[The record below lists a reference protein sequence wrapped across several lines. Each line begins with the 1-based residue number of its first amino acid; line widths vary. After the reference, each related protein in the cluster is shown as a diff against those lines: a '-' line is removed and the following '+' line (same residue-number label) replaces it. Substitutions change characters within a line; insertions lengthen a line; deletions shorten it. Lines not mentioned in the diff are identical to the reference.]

1 MERTTD
7 NYEPFAKPADQA
19 TTTHGRIV
27 LSTQKSSQLRPP
39 DDRSGAGPREA
50 AARAVEP
57 NAAHL
62 KTSARLNVLLVGEE
76 SAGIETLRMLAA
88 SEHHIAGVL
97 AHQPDESSSATLWNA
112 ANRMGYKTS
121 PAELVKSA
129 NFASEVER
137 LQVDLLLNVHS
148 LYIIDA
154 ALLSACRI
162 GAFNLHPGPLPH
174 YAGLNV
180 PSWAIYNGET
190 EHAVTLHEMV
200 PQIDAGKI
208 VYEQQVAI
216 DRRDTG
222 LTLSL
227 KAVRAGVPLIA
238 KLIAAASVSPETIP
252 RQNQDLSSRRY
263 FDAGPPNGGCLSWN
277 RSAIDVVN
285 QVRASDFAP
294 FVSPWG
300 HPKTSVNGTE
310 IGITAADLTNG
321 STSSKPGTVGETLDG
336 GILVAAADE
345 WVLVRQ
351 VNVDGRRTS
360 PLESLCPG
368 DRLCEESS

>member
-1 MERTTD
+1 
-7 NYEPFAKPADQA
+7 
-19 TTTHGRIV
+19 
-27 LSTQKSSQLRPP
+27 
-39 DDRSGAGPREA
+39 
-50 AARAVEP
+50 
-57 NAAHL
+57 
-62 KTSARLNVLLVGEE
+62 
-76 SAGIETLRMLAA
+76 MLAA

-97 AHQPDESSSATLWNA
+97 AHQPVESSSATLWQA
-112 ANRMGYKTS
+112 AHRMGYAAR

-129 NFASEVER
+129 DFADEVER

-148 LYIIDA
+148 LYLIDA
-154 ALLSACRI
+154 ALLSVCRI
-162 GAFNLHPGPLPH
+162 GAFNLHPGPLPS

-180 PSWAIYNGET
+180 PSWAIYHGET

-208 VYEQQVAI
+208 AYEQRFAI

-222 LTLSL
+222 LTLTR
-227 KAVRAGVPLIA
+227 KAIRAGVLLIA

-252 RQNQDLSSRRY
+252 RIDQDLSARRY
-263 FDAGPPNGGCLSWN
+263 FGAGPPNGGKLSWN

-285 QVRASDFAP
+285 HIRASDFAP
-294 FVSPWG
+294 FDSPWG
-300 HPKTSVNGTE
+300 HPKTFVNGTE
-310 IGITAADLTNG
+310 IGIAAADLTNQPTG
-321 STSSKPGTVGETLDG
+321 SQPGTVGETLDG

-360 PLESLCPG
+360 PLESFCPG
-368 DRLCEESS
+368 DRLCEAS